1 MYVVI
6 VGGGKVGSYLA
17 QMLKETGYDVTL
29 VEMRKEQIAKIAED
43 QPDLHIVKGDGCEPD
58 VLDEAGMLKADAV
71 VAATGHDEDNLVVCL
86 LAKYEYEVPQT
97 IARIN
102 NPKNEWLF
110 KDTFGVDI
118 ALSNTH
124 MIAKILQE
132 EVALGDIV
140 TLLKL
145 KKGNVSLVELTL
157 DDTSPAIGKTLQDLA
172 LGGDVVLVSVIRG
185 TELLLPKGS
194 TELAVGD
201 EILAVTTASGESIF
215 SKALGSPK

>member
-1 MYVVI
+1 VYVVI

-17 QMLKETGYDVTL
+17 RMLKESGYEITL
-29 VEMRKEQIAKIAED
+29 VEERKEQVAKIKED
-43 QPDLHIVKGDGCEPD
+43 LPDLNILQGDGCEPD
-58 VLDEAGMLKADAV
+58 VLDEAKMLKADAV
-71 VAATGHDEDNLVVCL
+71 VAVTGHDEDNIVVCM
-86 LAKYEYEVPQT
+86 LAKHEYEVPNT

-110 KDTFGVDI
+110 RESFGVDI

-145 KKGNVSLVELTL
+145 KKGDVSLVEVTL
-157 DDTSPAIGKTLQDLA
+157 EETSPAVGKA
-172 LGGDVVLVSVIRG
+172 LKDIETTGDTVLVTIIRG
-185 TELLLPKGS
+185 NDLILPKGD
-194 TELAVGD
+194 TVLLAGD
-201 EILAVTTASGESIF
+201 EILAVTSASGESSL
-215 SKALGSPK
+215 SKSFGSSK

>member
-17 QMLKETGYDVTL
+17 RMLLESKYDVTL
-29 VEMRKEQIAKIAED
+29 VEERKEQVAKIQED
-43 QPDLHIVKGDGCEPD
+43 QPDLNIILGDGCEPD
-58 VLDEAGMLKADAV
+58 VLDEARVLKADAV
-71 VAATGHDEDNLVVCL
+71 VAATGHDEDNIVVCM
-86 LAKYEYEVPQT
+86 LAKHEYEVPST

-110 KDTFGVDI
+110 RESFGVDI

-124 MIAKILQE
+124 MIAKLLQE

-145 KKGNVSLVELTL
+145 KKGDVSLVEITL
-157 DDTSPAIGKTLQDLA
+157 EEASPAVGKALKDLSLPA
-172 LGGDVVLVSVIRG
+172 DVILVTIIRG
-185 TELLLPKGS
+185 SELILPKGS
-194 TELAVGD
+194 TVLEAGD
-201 EILAVTTASGESIF
+201 EILSVTGTGGESLL
-215 SKALGSPK
+215 SKALGAPK

>member
-17 QMLKETGYDVTL
+17 RMLKETGYDVTL
-29 VEMRKEQIAKIAED
+29 VEERKEQVAKVKED
-43 QPDLHIVKGDGCEPD
+43 QPDLNIILGDGCEPYI
-58 VLDEAGMLKADAV
+58 LDEARVLKADAV
-71 VAATGHDEDNLVVCL
+71 VAVTGHDEDNIVVCM
-86 LAKYEYEVPQT
+86 LAKYEYEAPQT

-110 KDTFGVDI
+110 KESFGVDI

-124 MIAKILQE
+124 MIAKILLE

-145 KKGNVSLVELTL
+145 KRGDVSLVEITL
-157 DDTSPAIGKTLQDLA
+157 DEASPAVGKAIKDIA
-172 LGGDVVLVSVIRG
+172 LPGDAVIVTVIRG
-185 TELLLPKGS
+185 TDVIMPRGATVLE
-194 TELAVGD
+194 AGD
-201 EILAVTTASGESIF
+201 EILAVTAPAGEAAL
-215 SKALGSPK
+215 SKSLGSAK

>member
-17 QMLKETGYDVTL
+17 RMLKESGYEITL
-29 VEMRKEQIAKIAED
+29 IEERKEQVAKILED
-43 QPDLHIVKGDGCEPD
+43 QPDLNVVRGDGCEPF
-58 VLDEAGMLKADAV
+58 VLDEARILKADAV
-71 VAATGHDEDNLVVCL
+71 VAVTGHDEDNIVVCM
-86 LAKYEYEVPQT
+86 LARHEYEVPHT

-110 KDTFGVDI
+110 RESFGVDI

-145 KKGNVSLVELTL
+145 KKGDVSLVELKMESS
-157 DDTSPAIGKTLQDLA
+157 SPAAGKVLKDLKLPA
-172 LGGDVVLVSVIRG
+172 DVILVSIIRG
-185 TELLLPKGS
+185 SELILPKGS
-194 TELAVGD
+194 TTLEVGD
-201 EILAVTTASGESIF
+201 EILAVTSAEGETQLSR
-215 SKALGSPK
+215 ALGTPK

>member
-17 QMLKETGYDVTL
+17 RMLKESGYQITL
-29 VEMRKEQIAKIAED
+29 VEERKEQVAKILED
-43 QPDLHIVKGDGCEPD
+43 QPDLNVVRGDGCEPD
-58 VLDEAGMLKADAV
+58 ILDEARMLKADAV
-71 VAATGHDEDNLVVCL
+71 VAVTGHDEDNIVVCM
-86 LAKYEYEVPQT
+86 LAKHEYEVPST

-110 KDTFGVDI
+110 RESFGVDI

-145 KKGNVSLVELTL
+145 RKGAVSLVEVTL
-157 DDTSPAIGKTLQDLA
+157 EESSPAVGKA
-172 LGGDVVLVSVIRG
+172 LKDIEMAGDTVLVTVIRG
-185 TELLLPKGS
+185 NDLILPKGD
-194 TELAVGD
+194 TVLMAGD
-201 EILAVTTASGESIF
+201 EILAVTSTTGEGSL
-215 SKALGSPK
+215 SKAFGSGR

>member
-17 QMLKETGYDVTL
+17 RMLKESGYEITL
-29 VEMRKEQIAKIAED
+29 IEERKEQVAKILED
-43 QPDLHIVKGDGCEPD
+43 QPDLNVVRGDGCEPF
-58 VLDEAGMLKADAV
+58 VLDEARILKADAV
-71 VAATGHDEDNLVVCL
+71 VAVTGHDEDNIVVCM
-86 LAKYEYEVPQT
+86 LARHEYEVPHT

-110 KDTFGVDI
+110 RESFGVDI

-145 KKGNVSLVELTL
+145 KKGDVSLVELKL
-157 DDTSPAIGKTLQDLA
+157 ESSSPAAGKILKELSLPA
-172 LGGDVVLVSVIRG
+172 DVILVSIIRG
-185 TELLLPKGS
+185 SELILPKGS
-194 TELAVGD
+194 TTLEVGD
-201 EILAVTTASGESIF
+201 EILAVTSGEGETQLAR
-215 SKALGSPK
+215 ALSTPK

>member
-1 MYVVI
+1 VYVVI

-17 QMLKETGYDVTL
+17 RMLKESGYEITL
-29 VEMRKEQIAKIAED
+29 VEERKEQVAKIKED
-43 QPDLHIVKGDGCEPD
+43 LPDLNILQGDGCEPD
-58 VLDEAGMLKADAV
+58 VLDEARMLKADAV
-71 VAATGHDEDNLVVCL
+71 VAVTGHDEDNIVVCM
-86 LAKYEYEVPQT
+86 LAKHEYEVPNT

-110 KDTFGVDI
+110 RESFGVDI

-145 KKGNVSLVELTL
+145 KKGDVSLVEVTL
-157 DDTSPAIGKTLQDLA
+157 EETSPAVGKA
-172 LGGDVVLVSVIRG
+172 LKDIEMTGDTVLVTVIRG
-185 TELLLPKGS
+185 NELILPKGS
-194 TELAVGD
+194 TVLEAGD
-201 EILAVTTASGESIF
+201 EILAVTSASGEGSL
-215 SKALGSPK
+215 SKSFGSSK